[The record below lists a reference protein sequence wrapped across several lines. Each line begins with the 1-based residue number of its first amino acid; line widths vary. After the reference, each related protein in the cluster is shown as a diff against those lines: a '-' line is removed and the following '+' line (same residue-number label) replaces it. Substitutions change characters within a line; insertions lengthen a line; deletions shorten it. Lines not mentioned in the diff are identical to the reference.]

1 MNPVPPLWAFDVDTI
16 KIIVALVLGGYW
28 FVNYLRSL
36 GQPAKT
42 PPVVRRPV
50 ANRPADVPAPKR
62 PKPQES
68 LASEIEQFLQDAAQR
83 KRDRGR
89 RPPVKV
95 MQVPAPQPQLATEAE
110 VLSPPTGEAVS
121 DSVERHLDTGGFALR
136 ANSLTEDMECAD
148 AEREEHRKKTFDRQI
163 GSLTDTSRSEPSPSA
178 AGEAQPAGANA
189 SAIANLLAKPES
201 VRQAIVLNE
210 ILNRPEDR
218 W

>member
-1 MNPVPPLWAFDVDTI
+1 MNPVPALWAFDVDTI

-36 GQPAKT
+36 GQPAKA

-50 ANRPADVPAPKR
+50 ANRPADVPTPKR

-95 MQVPAPQPQLATEAE
+95 MQVPAPEPQLAAEAE

-136 ANSLTEDMECAD
+136 ANSLTEDMERAD
-148 AEREEHRKKTFDRQI
+148 IEREEHRKKTFDRQI